1 MKTKRSYTMT
11 TRALAAEETRRR
23 ILRSFFELS
32 DTRRIS
38 AISLEDV
45 AREAGVSVQT
55 LLRQFGSRA
64 GLVEATIEYAVAT
77 VTEERV
83 APVGDVDAAI
93 RVIVDHYERR
103 GDAVLLRLA
112 DEAEDDQVRVVT
124 ERGRRLHRRW
134 VEEVFAPW
142 VGSDEAL
149 VDLLVVATD
158 VYTWKLLRRDRV
170 LSRAMSEQ
178 RIKRLVTALLP
189 ADAATQRK

>member
-1 MKTKRSYTMT
+1 MT

-134 VEEVFAPW
+134 VEQVFAPW
-142 VGSDEAL
+142 VGADEAL

-158 VYTWKLLRRDRV
+158 VYTWKLLRRDRG